1 MNIVNDMHRFGLP
14 TDVEGRSGGR
24 NLVMAYERLV
34 FRKHAIQRVFERRIN
49 DADVRHVVKN
59 GEVIEDYP
67 DDIPYPS
74 RLILG
79 WCGSRPIHVVVADNH
94 DDRET
99 IVITAYEP
107 GSDQW
112 EPGFKRRKKL

>member
-1 MNIVNDMHRFGLP
+1 
-14 TDVEGRSGGR
+14 
-24 NLVMAYERLV
+24 MAYERLV

-74 RLILG
+74 KLILG
-79 WCGSRPIHVVVADNH
+79 WCGSRPIHVVIADNH
-94 DDRET
+94 EDEET

-112 EPGFKRRKKL
+112 EPGFKRRRKS